1 MKQLAICCRGCYQ
14 TSVSATRIC
23 SLSLLDPHFKLKA
36 SQTYLTPYDANI
48 PNQQPGG
55 ASPSEKFK
63 CLKLDRL
70 LANNPLRNKIFIL
83 SCVIAVSL
91 DPLFFYIP
99 FIDQDNKCLG
109 MDKKLKNVTLV
120 LRLLTDHIRL
130 WLCCC
135 LLFYIIHQICK
146 AIKYVNPKE
155 TENPGWES
163 KAMAVARKLSWRSMV
178 TDILAV
184 LPIPQ
189 VRYSCSLFVCFA
201 RVLLV
206 VVFFKMR
213 GSGYLHKRKA
223 LNFFLLAQ
231 YLPRIYRIHLS
242 SNNLSQT
249 GIWAKA
255 AFNFFLYIL
264 ARHVLGAFWY
274 FFSIQRETSCWH
286 QACVK
291 PNMTAVSPFYCD
303 DLDTTPRNIIS
314 FLNESCP
321 INVPANTT
329 PPFDF
334 GIFLASLQSGNTA
347 SLDFPSKFFYSFW
360 WGLRNLSNYGTNLTT
375 STYVWENLFAILIS
389 IIGLLLFLYLLG
401 NTFMQL
407 PTTRS
412 EDKRRKIKMK
422 EQQIE
427 EWMVKNDLP
436 EDLKKEIKKNVKQK
450 LKENKDADLENLFS
464 ILPWY
469 TKKPLKRFLFMS
481 TLRTVPMLKEM
492 DEKVLKMICDYLRP
506 VMYDEN
512 SIVVRTGEPLDRA
525 GPALPLDRIIFIT
538 EGFIWTYVG
547 GDQSR
552 HGGGSSSGSQSSSL
566 RTNTLKK
573 GQFYGEE
580 LLYRPSSPSK
590 FPISAQTVQC
600 HTKVEAFVL
609 MDKDLTSI
617 VSKCAL
623 WWDSNNMNHSN
634 NNNNNMNF
642 THHGQPLP
650 SGVESST
657 GSTPRIR
664 YLKPAVRPH

>member
-1 MKQLAICCRGCYQ
+1 MSIQL
-14 TSVSATRIC
+14 S
-23 SLSLLDPHFKLKA
+23 
-36 SQTYLTPYDANI
+36 LTPYDANI

-70 LANNPLRNKIFIL
+70 LANNPLWNKIFII

-109 MDKKLKNVTLV
+109 MDKKLKNVTV
-120 LRLLTDHIRL
+120 VMRLLTDHI
-130 WLCCC
+130 
-135 LLFYIIHQICK
+135 FVVHIIHQSCK
-146 AIKYVNPKE
+146 AIKSVNPKE

-189 VRYSCSLFVCFA
+189 V
-201 RVLLV
+201 LLV

-213 GSGYLHKRKA
+213 GSGYLQKRKA

-264 ARHVLGAFWY
+264 ASHVLGAFWY
-274 FFSIQRETSCWH
+274 FFSIQQETSCWH
-286 QACVK
+286 RACVK
-291 PNMTAVSPFYCD
+291 PNMTSVSPFYCD

-360 WGLRNLSNYGTNLTT
+360 WGLRNLSNFGTNLTT

-389 IIGLLLFLYLLG
+389 LIGLLLFLYLLG
-401 NTFMQL
+401 NVQVGAYALITLISSCPITILIAMIL
-407 PTTRS
+407 SPTLLTS
-412 EDKRRKIKMK
+412 TTSCT
-422 EQQIE
+422 
-427 EWMVKNDLP
+427 NDLP

-481 TLRTVPMLKEM
+481 TLRTVTMLKEM

-512 SIVVRTGEPLDRA
+512 SIVVRTGEPLDR
-525 GPALPLDRIIFIT
+525 IIFIT

-566 RTNTLKK
+566 PTNTLKK

-580 LLYRPSSPSK
+580 LLYWPSSPSK
-590 FPISAQTVQC
+590 LPISAQTVQC

-634 NNNNNMNF
+634 NNNNNNMNF